1 MPAET
6 LPAQTLP
13 AETVFV
19 LNRPSAQAPA
29 HDASA
34 APFRATTTT
43 GVDVL
48 DLGLTRGDG
57 VFETINLADGRLQA
71 LDAHLARF
79 ARSAAML
86 DLPLPDEEQWRA
98 AIAAAVAAHRSVPD
112 AIVKTILTRGVEG
125 DGRPS
130 GWVLV
135 LDSAD
140 YTAARAQGIRVVLL
154 DRGYRSDVRAT
165 SPWLLQGA
173 KTLSYAVNR
182 AAVREAVRRGA
193 DDVVFVSSDGFLLEG
208 PTANLVLLSNGVLR
222 TPPPALGLLDGT
234 TQADLFELAPTLG
247 LGTEIAPLRPADL
260 AAADAAWLVS
270 SARNA
275 APIRAVDGV
284 DRAIDATLTAR
295 INALLRAR

>member
-6 LPAQTLP
+6 L
-13 AETVFV
+13 FR
-19 LNRPSAQAPA
+19 LNRPSAECAP
-29 HDASA
+29 HDDA
-34 APFRATTTT
+34 AEPFAPTDA
-43 GVDVL
+43 GADIL

-57 VFETINLADGRLQA
+57 VFETINLAAGRLQA

-79 ARSAAML
+79 VRSARLL
-86 DLPLPDEEQWRA
+86 DLPLPDLPAWEA
-98 AIAAAVAAHRSVPD
+98 AIRAAVAAHPPAHE

-135 LDSAD
+135 LNSPDF
-140 YTAARAQGIRVVLL
+140 RAVREHGIRVVLL
-154 DRGYRSDVRAT
+154 DRGYRSDVQQT

-173 KTLSYAVNR
+173 KTLSYALNR

-208 PTANLVLLSNGVLR
+208 PTANLVLLGAGVLR
-222 TPPPALGLLDGT
+222 TPPPALGLLPGT
-234 TQADLFELAPTLG
+234 TQADLFELAPSLG
-247 LGTEIAPLRPADL
+247 FETEVVPLRAEDL
-260 AAADAAWLVS
+260 AGADAAWLVS

-284 DRAIDATLTAR
+284 ERDIDVALTTR
-295 INALLRAR
+295 INTALFAR